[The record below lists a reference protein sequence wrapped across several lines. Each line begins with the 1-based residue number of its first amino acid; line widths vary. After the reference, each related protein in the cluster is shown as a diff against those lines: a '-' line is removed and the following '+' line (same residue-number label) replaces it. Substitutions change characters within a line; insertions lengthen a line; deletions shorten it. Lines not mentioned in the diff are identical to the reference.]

1 MKNLKKVL
9 TIIAVAGVLA
19 LGIIGVTKGVDVF
32 ATKGAWGYVLPVVNT
47 I

>member
-19 LGIIGVTKGVDVF
+19 LGIIGVTKGGDLL
-32 ATKGAWGYVLPVVNT
+32 ATKDAWGYIAPVVNT

>member
-9 TIIAVAGVLA
+9 TIIVVIGVLA
-19 LGIIGVTKGVDVF
+19 LGLVGITKGTDAF
-32 ATKGAWGYVLPVVNT
+32 ATKGAWGYMPPVVDT

>member
-9 TIIAVAGVLA
+9 TIIAVVGVLV
-19 LGIIGVTKGVDVF
+19 LGVIGI
-32 ATKGAWGYVLPVVNT
+32 TKGADLVATKDAWGYILPVVDT

>member
-9 TIIAVAGVLA
+9 TIIVVVGVLA
-19 LGIIGVTKGVDVF
+19 LGFVGLTKGTDSL
-32 ATKGAWGYVLPVVNT
+32 ATKDAWGYILPVVDT

>member
-9 TIIAVAGVLA
+9 TIIVVVGVLA
-19 LGIIGVTKGVDVF
+19 LGLVGITKGTDVF
-32 ATKGAWGYVLPVVNT
+32 ASKDAWGYIAPVVNT

>member
-19 LGIIGVTKGVDVF
+19 LGIIGITKGTDSY
-32 ATKGAWGYVLPVVNT
+32 ATKDAWGYIAPTVDT